1 MYVAKCVNKDYM
13 RHKLGKSQPFWK
25 KLIIGF
31 TLTLF
36 VLTLIIGPI
45 ILFSNLNPLPQTDPV
60 SSGQISVEIQVISD
74 PIHDTHNTATKL
86 VQSYTL
92 FQTQHVTQLNKLSQE
107 EYNELEFSNPSTST
121 SKFNAD
127 QVYAI

>member
-60 SSGQISVEIQVISD
+60 SGGEISVEIQVISA
-74 PIHDTHNTATKL
+74 PKNNTLHTATKL

-92 FQTQHVTQLNKLSQE
+92 FQTQHVTQLNQLSQA
-107 EYNELEFSNPSTST
+107 EYNEADFSASS
-121 SKFNAD
+121 
-127 QVYAI
+127 